1 MNLSLASTSRDNHAL
16 RNRSVRNSFTGNVL
30 IGRSTTT
37 TNSLENDAI
46 ESRHIEENSI
56 NKSNEF
62 TRAYSQPKIIREWLN
77 RADGQ
82 RGEND
87 IIHFYSYL
95 ERAHHDLLEFAAIA
109 NRRQIL
115 KDMLHHFMES

>member
-1 MNLSLASTSRDNHAL
+1 MNLSLTTTSPGSHAIHNRAARD
-16 RNRSVRNSFTGNVL
+16 SFTGNAFV
-30 IGRSTTT
+30 GRGMTTT
-37 TNSLENDAI
+37 TLAGHDAA
-46 ESRHIEENSI
+46 ESSI
-56 NKSNEF
+56 NRSSEF